1 MPAYFYG
8 CFLFLRTAV
17 SCYLRENS
25 SYLLHPLFKKE
36 IEHCI
41 IKINNAI
48 DALSSAAAEIERTM
62 NELPNYWE
70 GAAYEN
76 ARTTYEE
83 QYQTLLI
90 TTVPES
96 VSSFRDYIN
105 TCMEK
110 IIEIDE
116 QLAGV

>member
-1 MPAYFYG
+1 
-8 CFLFLRTAV
+8 
-17 SCYLRENS
+17 
-25 SYLLHPLFKKE
+25 
-36 IEHCI
+36 
-41 IKINNAI
+41 
-48 DALSSAAAEIERTM
+48 M

-70 GAAYEN
+70 GAYEN
-76 ARTTYEE
+76 AELYEE

-116 QLAGV
+116 ELAGV

>member
-1 MPAYFYG
+1 MIDSEN
-8 CFLFLRTAV
+8 LFGKGNNNMSTRV
-17 SCYLRENS
+17 ERSG
-25 SYLLHPLFKKE
+25 
-36 IEHCI
+36 IEDCI
-41 IKINNAI
+41 FKINNAI

-62 NELPNYWE
+62 NELPSYWE

-116 QLAGV
+116 ELAGV